1 MHRKFFYDSNQITNT
16 DSATLVLA
24 MRQACKNILYT
35 VANSGN
41 YTVED
46 PNAGGMSNMTK
57 MFIIVDTVLLLV
69 SLGILAIVFVRYRRK
84 GKIMVDEKNI

>member
-46 PNAGGMSNMTK
+46 PNAVAFRNFS
-57 MFIIVDTVLLLV
+57 
-69 SLGILAIVFVRYRRK
+69 
-84 GKIMVDEKNI
+84 